1 MHLLISKLKVLFWHL
16 KSIVIKTEV
25 KIPTL
30 LYSTLLVSI
39 LGQSTTSARP
49 MQIYM
54 DVGVSLLCFKY
65 PTTIKKTLLEISF
78 LYLLPCKEFLLFLR
92 CFASSFWWF
101 FFSFLRRILYN
112 TWKSYYKQLELLYKL
127 KKALVNVS
135 SIAHSKNNSFWV
147 LHQELLLMNVSK
159 TVCRSALV
167 LLWLRTIGEAMKTLR
182 FHSNT
187 HSLDQSIISS
197 QCVIQRHIQN
207 PSKHLRWSGKIV
219 SDFNL

>member
-1 MHLLISKLKVLFWHL
+1 MLCIFFL
-16 KSIVIKTEV
+16 VI
-25 KIPTL
+25 
-30 LYSTLLVSI
+30 
-39 LGQSTTSARP
+39 
-49 MQIYM
+49 
-54 DVGVSLLCFKY
+54 
-65 PTTIKKTLLEISF
+65 
-78 LYLLPCKEFLLFLR
+78 
-92 CFASSFWWF
+92 

-127 KKALVNVS
+127 KKALMNVS

-167 LLWLRTIGEAMKTLR
+167 LLWLRTIGKAMKTLR
-182 FHSNT
+182 FHNNT

-207 PSKHLRWSGKIV
+207 SSKHLRWSVLWKQLATLTINCFRKTLYFRYFRGLWIR
-219 SDFNL
+219 LCHL